1 MGCGRHS
8 SRCFL
13 LTLCILQI
21 ISTAERQVFDF
32 LGHMWLPIIAN
43 FFNFIFVIFGFFG
56 AYQYRAKYT
65 IIYFV
70 WLFIWVGWNAFV
82 ICFYLDIGVLDNAR
96 DWLNFGTGSAS
107 WWEVNGIGCKAVYP
121 TNLTNIDPFRPIR
134 PQEVSNCLVEY
145 VYVETIHASIQ
156 CVFAFLG
163 MCVSIYLI
171 KVFSHEE
178 STCKSKKVPT
188 TIYSVEYSSPRKP
201 LDKEVSNSVLFL
213 SPNRSLPSS
222 IHTLSPQREGSE
234 SPELGMD
241 ESPYIQHGL
250 TPRRV
255 KRQQRNRASG
265 RSQGGTSKNGTHG
278 RNSRD
283 RTSQR
288 RNHQYLNPVNR
299 LMDHANESSTTD
311 DTYHPNNANGRGGA
325 NTRGNHHP
333 PAPLIGG
340 IGGRQGHS
348 NPMYVHSRP
357 NSTYSVNSGTSN
369 SPPGTDPSERP
380 PSVHSSYSN
389 YHGVRTSINPNPYG
403 RPPTIPPGAVMV
415 GTGLRGR
422 SNIPNNVIANGTN
435 NSNSTVTTTTS
446 VGSFGSMG
454 SIRTINNGTIGSTR
468 ERPPPYMFGVN
479 SETVI

>member
-1 MGCGRHS
+1 
-8 SRCFL
+8 
-13 LTLCILQI
+13 Q

-56 AYQYRAKYT
+56 AYQYRTKYT

-70 WLFIWVGWNAFV
+70 WLFVWVGWNAFV
-82 ICFYLDIGVLDNAR
+82 ICFYLDIGVLDNSR

-107 WWEVNGIGCKAVYP
+107 WWEVNGLGCKAIYP

-134 PQEVSNCLVEY
+134 PQEVTNCLVEY

-156 CVFAFLG
+156 CVFGFMGL
-163 MCVSIYLI
+163 CVSLYLI

-178 STCKSKKVPT
+178 KTCKSKKVPT
-188 TIYSVEYSSPRKP
+188 TIYSVEYS
-201 LDKEVSNSVLFL
+201 
-213 SPNRSLPSS
+213 
-222 IHTLSPQREGSE
+222 PQREGSE
-234 SPELGMD
+234 SPELGIGD
-241 ESPYIQHGL
+241 SPYHQQSL

-265 RSQGGTSKNGTHG
+265 RSQGGTIRTGTGTQG

-283 RTSQR
+283 RNSQR

-311 DTYHPNNANGRGGA
+311 DTYHPNNVNARGGA
-325 NTRGNHHP
+325 NNRGNHHP
-333 PAPLIGG
+333 PGPMIGG

-403 RPPTIPPGAVMV
+403 RPPTIPPGAAMV
-415 GTGLRGR
+415 KTGLRGR
-422 SNIPNNVIANGTN
+422 SNIPNNIIANGTN